1 MGDGSGLVYV
11 GLKLFGVDKT
21 RGSLEARCC
30 TVQKVLQRTDSEPVE
45 LVLGGVMK
53 YRKGGYPCWDR
64 RATRTQEN
72 LERIAGI
79 SFP

>member
-45 LVLGGVMK
+45 LVRMTRSRVACAASLCK
-53 YRKGGYPCWDR
+53 
-64 RATRTQEN
+64 ATANRN
-72 LERIAGI
+72 DV
-79 SFP
+79 